1 MTNRICPTLI
11 IALMSLIFFPNC
23 AGDTVTRGKNADA
36 RVRMGTSLYQQG
48 DIRGALQELLK
59 ALEFDPV
66 NPETHHKVGLVYRDL
81 GLPDKAIF
89 HIKKALKLK
98 PNYPEAQNSLGTVYL
113 LMREWDMAINQFEKA
128 AGDVMYSTPYIS
140 YNNLGLVCYQKR
152 EFEKAIGYY
161 RKAVGLFPGYSAAY
175 DNMGLA
181 YEVVKEWDSA
191 VDSYKK
197 AIEYTPNE
205 QIYHLHLGAIS
216 LKLKRRME
224 AEKEL
229 QRTIE
234 IDSKSEPAREAQKL
248 LQQIKDT
255 Q

>member
-1 MTNRICPTLI
+1 LI
-11 IALMSLIFFPNC
+11 LLPNC
-23 AGDTVTRGKNADA
+23 AGDTATRGKNADA
-36 RVRMGTSLYQQG
+36 RARMGTSLYQQG
-48 DIRGALQELLK
+48 DTRGALQELLK
-59 ALEFDPV
+59 SIEFDPV

-89 HIKKALKLK
+89 HIKKALQLK
-98 PNYPEAQNSLGTVYL
+98 PDYPEAQNSLGTVYL

-140 YNNLGLVCYQKR
+140 YNNLGLACYQKR
-152 EFEKAIGYY
+152 EFRKAIDYY
-161 RKAVGLFPGYSAAY
+161 LKAVELFPGYSAAY

-181 YEVVKEWDSA
+181 YEVVKEWDMA

-197 AIEYTPNE
+197 AIEYRPNE
-205 QIYHLHLGAIS
+205 QIYHFHLGTIY
-216 LKLKRRME
+216 LRLNKKTE
-224 AEKEL
+224 AEEEL

-234 IDSKSEPAREAQKL
+234 IEPKSEPAREAQKL
-248 LQQIKDT
+248 LKQIKDT